1 MNGPTAA
8 MPQVK
13 TGGESL
19 FCWWWCCW
27 RTVRKKERKKESE
40 RKRKNKKRKIIF
52 FFSLSFYL
60 DVSALTATQE
70 FPKGP
75 PTKQRVA
82 FGVAKTALEPRAA
95 PEIFAPGSAST
106 ATSAVPSSS
115 TSTFSAPP
123 SRKTDEDP
131 PAATCAVPIF
141 ASGNSLF
148 SRKMRETPEEA
159 RKTFSAVRFCRMR
172 SAAPMLFFSFFEVVS
187 GVWTGETEVGAE
199 SESEEEREAERE
211 SARARERER
220 ERER

>member
-1 MNGPTAA
+1 LAD
-8 MPQVK
+8 
-13 TGGESL
+13 GE
-19 FCWWWCCW
+19 
-27 RTVRKKERKKESE
+27 KERKKESE

-95 PEIFAPGSAST
+95 PESAST

-131 PAATCAVPIF
+131 PAATCAVPTF

-187 GVWTGETEVGAE
+187 GVWTGETEVEAE
-199 SESEEEREAERE
+199 SESEEERGRER
-211 SARARERER
+211 ARARERER
-220 ERER
+220 ERERERVKKEKKALTRSTR